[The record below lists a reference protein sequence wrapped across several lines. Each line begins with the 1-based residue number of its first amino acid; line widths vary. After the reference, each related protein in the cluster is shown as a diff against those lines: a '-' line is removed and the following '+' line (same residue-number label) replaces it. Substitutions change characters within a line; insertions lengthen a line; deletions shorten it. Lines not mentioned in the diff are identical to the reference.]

1 MKTAEQAKLGYF
13 RSIFWPFYRS
23 ELKLVIPM
31 LLILFLTC
39 FNYSILRNLKDVLV
53 VTAKSSGGAVIP
65 FIKVWAMLPM
75 AVLSAYAFTK
85 LSNRFSQ
92 EKVYYIMV
100 WGFLIAYGIFGFILY
115 PMRERLELVGFARFL
130 ETILPSGAQ
139 GFISMIRH
147 WSFTMFYVMCEL
159 WSSIV
164 LTVLFWGFAN
174 EITKVKDARRYYS
187 IFSVVSSFSAV
198 IAGLSGRYFSSLE
211 YNPSLPFGSDA
222 FEQTIMEVVLAVC
235 IVGLCIM
242 GVFWWLNRHVLNSPD
257 YIDLHRSNHAI
268 RIKKK
273 QSLRDS
279 FSFLAKSKYLIC
291 IAIIVVAYNLTI
303 NLVEVVWKDQLK
315 NLYPNRDDY
324 FIYLSNVTILLGI
337 VSSAASFFIGKVI
350 GRAGWT
356 KTAMITP
363 FVLLVTSLGFFGFL
377 FYRQFMVDTTL
388 YFMGMTP
395 LAMAVMFG
403 GAQNC
408 LCKSAKYS
416 VFDSTKE
423 MAFIPL
429 DHETKLKGK
438 AAIDGVGSRLGK
450 SGGAVIH
457 QALLLIFSSLTQ
469 SAPYVAGILMG
480 VIFVW
485 FGAVKVLGVEF
496 AKMAIEKNDTAE
508 GITDRIE
515 PEAEVQL
522 AKT

>member
-1 MKTAEQAKLGYF
+1 MKKTKQAEFGPI
-13 RSIFWPFYRS
+13 RSIFWPFYRH

-31 LLILFLTC
+31 MLMLFLTC

-75 AVLSAYAFTK
+75 AVLSAYIFTK
-85 LSNRFSQ
+85 LSNRYSQ

-100 WGFLIAYGIFGFILY
+100 WGFLIAYVTFGFILY
-115 PMRERLELVGFARFL
+115 PMRESLELVGVARFL
-130 ETILPSGAQ
+130 ETILPKGAH

-174 EITKVKDARRYYS
+174 EITKVKDARRHYS
-187 IFSVVSSFSAV
+187 ILGVVSSISAV
-198 IAGLSGRYFSSLE
+198 IAGLLGRYFSSLE
-211 YNPSLPFGSDA
+211 YNPSLPFGNDA
-222 FEQTIMEVVLAVC
+222 FEQTIMEVVLAVFV
-235 IVGLCIM
+235 VGIFIM
-242 GVFWWLNRHVLNSPD
+242 GSFWWLNKYVLNSPD
-257 YIDLHRSNHAI
+257 YIDLHRSNRAF
-268 RIKKK
+268 RIKEK

-279 FSFLAKSKYLIC
+279 FTFLAKSKYLIC
-291 IAIIVVAYNLTI
+291 IAVIVVAYNLSI

-315 NLYPNRDDY
+315 NLYPSRDDY

-337 VSSAASFFIGKVI
+337 ISSAASFFIGKII
-350 GRAGWT
+350 GRIGWT
-356 KTAMITP
+356 KTALITP
-363 FVLLVTSLGFFGFL
+363 LVLLTTTLGFFGFL
-377 FYRQFMVDTTL
+377 FYRQFMVDTAI

-395 LAMAVMFG
+395 LALAVMFG

-408 LCKSAKYS
+408 LSKSAKYS

-423 MAFIPL
+423 MVFIPL

-450 SGGAVIH
+450 SGGAVVH

-469 SAPYVAGILMG
+469 SAPYVATILMG

-485 FGAVKVLGVEF
+485 FGAVKVLGLEF
-496 AKMAIEKNDTAE
+496 AKMALKKNDTSE
-508 GITDRIE
+508 GITDQIKSK
-515 PEAEVQL
+515 PQL
-522 AKT
+522 AKS